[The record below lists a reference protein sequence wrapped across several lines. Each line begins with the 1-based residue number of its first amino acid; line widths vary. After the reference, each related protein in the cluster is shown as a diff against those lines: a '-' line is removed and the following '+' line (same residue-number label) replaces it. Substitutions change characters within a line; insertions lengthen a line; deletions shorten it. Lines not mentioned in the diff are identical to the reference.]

1 MCDPATIM
9 LAATA
14 VSAIGAGVKGISQ
27 IQQAN
32 YTAKVADANA
42 KNQTAAAADA
52 QQRGEIT
59 LRDQYRRASALKGEQ
74 VAAMSANGIDTGFG
88 SALNV
93 QQDTSMLT
101 QDDALNTA
109 ENTNREMHGYEINAA
124 NYTAQARAASA
135 SKLGIIAGT
144 AVDFGSTIASGA
156 QQYGKMK
163 KGL

>member
-1 MCDPATIM
+1 MCDPAT
-9 LAATA
+9 LTLVATA
-14 VSAIGAGVKGISQ
+14 VAAAGTVVKGVSE

-32 YTAKVADANA
+32 YQAKVADANA
-42 KNQTAAAADA
+42 KQQTAAAADA
-52 QQRGEIT
+52 QERGNTT

-74 VAAMSANGIDTGFG
+74 IASMSANGIDTGFG

-93 QQDTSMLT
+93 QRDTSMLT
-101 QDDALNTA
+101 QDDALTTA

-124 NYTAQARAASA
+124 NYTAQSRAASA
-135 SKLGIIAGT
+135 SKLGIVAGT
-144 AVDFGSTIASGA
+144 AVDFGTTIAGAA